1 MARDANGEVWVERG
15 GQLSALNPHR
25 KVRFDALGENAPG
38 VAGLVA
44 VLLEGAPELQ
54 VVVGV
59 LLPHAEGLQA
69 GPVAR
74 VQPLLPGHRSPF
86 RRPLESKAVPPG
98 LATGPDAGYGT
109 ADLPWLT
116 VGVACGRAA

>member
-1 MARDANGEVWVERG
+1 MARDANGEVWLERG

-25 KVRFDALGENAPG
+25 KVRFDALSEDAPG

-59 LLPHAEGLQA
+59 LLTDAEGLQA
-69 GPVAR
+69 G
-74 VQPLLPGHRSPF
+74 QLLGSSHFSLVTASPF
-86 RRPLESKAVPPG
+86 DVPWRVKRFLRPG
-98 LATGPDAGYGT
+98 DRAGTRGCGT
-109 ADLPWLT
+109 TDLPWLT